1 MLFIDVYIY
10 KIIIKDNEKIKKK
23 GKKMKNNKGFTLIE
37 LLVVVAIIGILA
49 AVGVVAYNGYT
60 AAAKKNASKT
70 IHANVVKFIASETKK
85 CSLDAGASILKDN
98 TGANGMSCSD
108 YADSVAVATAGKDV
122 SDHIDTT
129 YVGTIIVDKNP
140 FKPTV
145 TTTTDDGA
153 GNTTSSDGPNYAV
166 GGEAGN
172 GATVLTDTE
181 NNITVTTTYDTG
193 KTLVDTITLE

>member
-108 YADSVAVATAGKDV
+108 YADSVELKTAGGDV
-122 SDHIDTT
+122 SDHIDTDN
-129 YVGTIIVDKNP
+129 VGTIIVDKNP
-140 FKPTV
+140 FKPS
-145 TTTTDDGA
+145 TTTTDATTGA
-153 GNTTSSDGPNYAV
+153 SSDSPNYAV
-166 GGEAGN
+166 GGETGN

>member
-1 MLFIDVYIY
+1 
-10 KIIIKDNEKIKKK
+10 
-23 GKKMKNNKGFTLIE
+23 MKNNKGFTLIE

-108 YADSVAVATAGKDV
+108 YADSVELKTAGGDV
-122 SDHIDTT
+122 SDHIDTDN
-129 YVGTIIVDKNP
+129 VGTIIVDKNP
-140 FKPTV
+140 FKPS
-145 TTTTDDGA
+145 TTTTDATTGA
-153 GNTTSSDGPNYAV
+153 SSDSPNYAV
-166 GGEAGN
+166 GGETGN

>member
-1 MLFIDVYIY
+1 
-10 KIIIKDNEKIKKK
+10 
-23 GKKMKNNKGFTLIE
+23 MKNNKGFTLIE

-108 YADSVAVATAGKDV
+108 YADSVELKTGGADV
-122 SDHIDTT
+122 STHIDTDN
-129 YVGTIIVDKNP
+129 VGTIIVDKNP
-140 FKPTV
+140 FKPS
-145 TTTTDDGA
+145 TTTTDATTGA
-153 GNTTSSDGPNYAV
+153 SSDSPNYAV
-166 GGEAGN
+166 GGETGN

>member
-1 MLFIDVYIY
+1 
-10 KIIIKDNEKIKKK
+10 
-23 GKKMKNNKGFTLIE
+23 MKNNKGFTLIE

-108 YADSVAVATAGKDV
+108 YADSVELKTAGGDV
-122 SDHIDTT
+122 SDHIDTDN
-129 YVGTIIVDKNP
+129 VGTIIVDKNP
-140 FKPTV
+140 FKPTS
-145 TTTTDDGA
+145 TTETTAADGSK
-153 GNTTSSDGPNYAV
+153 SSSEGANYAV
-166 GGEAGN
+166 GGETGN

>member
-1 MLFIDVYIY
+1 
-10 KIIIKDNEKIKKK
+10 
-23 GKKMKNNKGFTLIE
+23 MKNNKGFTLIE

-108 YADSVAVATAGKDV
+108 YADSVEASTAGGDV
-122 SDHIDTT
+122 SDHIDTDN
-129 YVGTIIVDKNP
+129 VGTIIVDKNP
-140 FKPTV
+140 FKPTS
-145 TTTTDDGA
+145 TTETTAADGSK
-153 GNTTSSDGPNYAV
+153 SSSEGANYAV
-166 GGEAGN
+166 GGETGN

>member
-1 MLFIDVYIY
+1 M
-10 KIIIKDNEKIKKK
+10 
-23 GKKMKNNKGFTLIE
+23 
-37 LLVVVAIIGILA
+37 
-49 AVGVVAYNGYT
+49 
-60 AAAKKNASKT
+60 
-70 IHANVVKFIASETKK
+70 
-85 CSLDAGASILKDN
+85 
-98 TGANGMSCSD
+98 
-108 YADSVAVATAGKDV
+108 

-172 GATVLTDTE
+172 GASVLTDTE